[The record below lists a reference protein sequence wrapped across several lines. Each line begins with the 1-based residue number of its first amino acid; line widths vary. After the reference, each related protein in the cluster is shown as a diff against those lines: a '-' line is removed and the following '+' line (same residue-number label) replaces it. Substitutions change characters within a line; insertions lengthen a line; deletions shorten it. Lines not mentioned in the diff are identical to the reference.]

1 MRIMISK
8 EFEIDEK
15 AINIMTFLL
24 NKSDKLNKL

>member
-15 AINIMTFLL
+15 AINITTFFL